1 MLVPRLI
8 AAQSVQP
15 PYRDPALPVESRVRD
30 LLGRMT
36 LEEKFWQLF
45 MIPGDLDTPAND
57 YSHGIFGLQIPPSAG
72 DTGSGAAR
80 AHAERINA
88 IQHYFVERTRLGI
101 PIIPFD
107 EALHGFARE
116 GATVFPQAIGLAAT
130 WDTTLMARVAGAIAR
145 ETRSRGV
152 RQVLSPV
159 INIASDVRWGR
170 VEETYGE
177 DQWLSARMAVAFVG
191 PLERAGVVT
200 TPKHFVANVG
210 EGGRDSYPIEVS
222 ERRLEEYYFPPF
234 KAAIGEG
241 GADSS
246 SLTLPRPPARPCSI
260 SPKPALRAPRVT
272 HYRPGSMSFSSLH
285 TSSTGRTGRHSG
297 AGPFPTPSSTRQ

>member
-45 MIPGDLDTPAND
+45 MIPGDLDTPTND
-57 YSHGIFGLQIPPSAG
+57 YSHGIFGLQIPPAAG
-72 DTGSGAAR
+72 DTGAGAPR

-101 PIIPFD
+101 PNIPFD

-177 DQWLSARMAVAFVG
+177 DQWLSG
-191 PLERAGVVT
+191 
-200 TPKHFVANVG
+200 K
-210 EGGRDSYPIEVS
+210 EGGT
-222 ERRLEEYYFPPF
+222 
-234 KAAIGEG
+234 AIRSKSASG
-241 GADSS
+241 GSRS
-246 SLTLPRPPARPCSI
+246 TTSRPSRPRSG
-260 SPKPALRAPRVT
+260 KGAP
-272 HYRPGSMSFSSLH
+272 
-285 TSSTGRTGRHSG
+285 GRS
-297 AGPFPTPSSTRQ
+297 